1 VICWRILHSLALLP
15 VTCRRVELKKFICPY
30 RRFVCNLCRERLI
43 RDGEARRACV
53 CETSLIM
60 QLRRRI
66 VELRMKHWCLDGEDR
81 CRDVAFYSTHLQI
94 EVVASSGRAAITFRD
109 DRNSN
114 SRLRNAPRL
123 YFCFEH

>member
-1 VICWRILHSLALLP
+1 MVKLDVH
-15 VTCRRVELKKFICPY
+15 V
-30 RRFVCNLCRERLI
+30 FVRP
-43 RDGEARRACV
+43 
-53 CETSLIM
+53 SLIM

-66 VELRMKHWCLDGEDR
+66 VGFWMKHWCLDGEGR

-123 YFCFEH
+123 YFYFEH